1 MAVNPHTTVNYLLE
15 QAYQAII
22 TNDPNIADLIET
34 PVHLG
39 MDSADL
45 EATHVAIIVPSLKY
59 SEGQPMSGNWQ
70 MDVHVKV
77 VTAFDDSQN
86 PLPDGFT
93 SLRDVHEQRA
103 GYIQDLFMV
112 MELDQLLSSS
122 NLSVQGY
129 IFTDVETRIET
140 ASWVT
145 EFIVR
150 HKQVAKANL
159 GATV

>member
-22 TNDPNIADLIET
+22 TNDPNIADLLET

-45 EATHVAIIVPSLKY
+45 ETTHVAIIVPSLKY

-103 GYIQDLFMV
+103 GYIQDLSWSWSLTGFCHHQTFPCR
-112 MELDQLLSSS
+112 D
-122 NLSVQGY
+122 
-129 IFTDVETRIET
+129 IFSRML
-140 ASWVT
+140 
-145 EFIVR
+145 R
-150 HKQVAKANL
+150 R
-159 GATV
+159 G